1 MPNHKQHF
9 GQRGE
14 DLAVRHLKK
23 KGYKI
28 IERNYRTRNGEVDII
43 ARHKGRLVFIEVKT
57 RQSRRYGHPKFAVT
71 ADKQRKI
78 SMVALE
84 YLKKNHSLQTSAR
97 FDVVTVQSSENGPVI
112 EIVANAFELAYG

>member
-1 MPNHKQHF
+1 MPDRKQRF
-9 GQRGE
+9 GRRGE
-14 DLAVRHLKK
+14 DLAVRYLKK

-43 ARHKGRLVFIEVKT
+43 AKYKGRVVFIEVKT
-57 RQSRRYGHPKFAVT
+57 RRSPRYGHPKFAVT
-71 ADKQRKI
+71 AGKQRKI

-112 EIVANAFELAYG
+112 EIVANAFELAYA